1 MTNDLVMIVSGKFLR
16 FWWRLPLLFAIAP
29 LCGGVVACTRDLPDP
44 GQFIHV
50 ENGGE
55 EPSQPQQP
63 SQPQTPSEPQQPQDP
78 QEPQEPSQPQT
89 PQDPEQ
95 PEDKVEIPDT
105 TFRAWILWN
114 YDSNKDGVL
123 DQDEAASV
131 TKIEFSTENVTTMD
145 GIQYFPNLTYLHA
158 QGIRDWDNG
167 KNLGKLTELD
177 LSGNPKLQHIHLIYN
192 NIKTLKL
199 AECPD
204 LDYLDLDYNEITELD
219 VKGFHHMT
227 LLQVSY
233 NKLKTIDVS
242 GLDELTE
249 FHCDFNPIEK
259 ITLANAKLE
268 SFRCAGTLVKE
279 LDFSKCPKIN
289 NVDCLECKNLTTI
302 KLAKGQVLGNI
313 RKDENVKIVYGNE

>member
-1 MTNDLVMIVSGKFLR
+1 MIVSGKFLR
-16 FWWRLPLLFAIAP
+16 FWWRLAILFAISS
-29 LCGGVVACTRDLPDP
+29 LYGGVVACTRDLPDP
-44 GQFIHV
+44 GQFVHV

-55 EPSQPQQP
+55 EPEQPQQP
-63 SQPQTPSEPQQPQDP
+63 SQPQTPSEPQQPVQPDPDP
-78 QEPQEPSQPQT
+78 QPPSEPQ
-89 PQDPEQ
+89 Q
-95 PEDKVEIPDT
+95 PEGRVDIPDS

-114 YDSNKDGVL
+114 YDSNKDGIM

-131 TKIEFSTENVTTMD
+131 TKIEFSTENVTTLD

-158 QGIRDWDNG
+158 QGIRDWDND

-204 LDYLDLDYNEITELD
+204 LDYLCIDYNEVTELD

-233 NKLKTIDVS
+233 NKLKTIDIS
-242 GLDELTE
+242 GLNELTE
-249 FHCDFNPIEK
+249 FHCDSNPIET
-259 ITLANAKLE
+259 ITLSNAKLE

-279 LDFSKCPKIN
+279 LDFTRCPKIN
-289 NVDCLECKNLTTI
+289 NVDCLNCKNLTTI
-302 KLAKGQVLGNI
+302 KLAKGQVVGNV
-313 RKDENVKIVYGNE
+313 RKEETVKIVYGNE

>member
-1 MTNDLVMIVSGKFLR
+1 MENDLVMIVSDESVR
-16 FWWRLPLLFAIAP
+16 FCRRLTLLFAIAS
-29 LCGGVVACTRDLPDP
+29 LCGAVVGCTRDLPDP
-44 GQFIHV
+44 GQFIQV
-50 ENGGE
+50 ENGGND
-55 EPSQPQQP
+55 PQQ
-63 SQPQTPSEPQQPQDP
+63 
-78 QEPQEPSQPQT
+78 PQEPSQPQT
-89 PQDPEQ
+89 PSDPQQPQEPSQPQTPPEPQQ
-95 PEDKVEIPDT
+95 PEGRVEIPDT

-123 DQDEAASV
+123 DQGEAASV
-131 TKIEFSTENVTTMD
+131 NKIEFSTENVTTLD
-145 GIQYFPNLTYLHA
+145 GIQYFPYLTYLHA
-158 QGIRDWDNG
+158 QGIRDWDNN

-249 FHCDFNPIEK
+249 FHCDSNPIET
-259 ITLANAKLE
+259 ITLSNAKLE
-268 SFRCAGTLVKE
+268 SFRCAGTMVKE
-279 LDFSKCPKIN
+279 LDFTRCPKIN
-289 NVDCLECKNLTTI
+289 NVDCLNCKNLTTI
-302 KLAKGQVLGNI
+302 KLAKGQVVGNI
-313 RKDENVKIVYGNE
+313 RKEETVKIVYGNE

>member
-1 MTNDLVMIVSGKFLR
+1 MIVSGKFLR
-16 FWWRLPLLFAIAP
+16 FWWRLAILFAISS
-29 LCGGVVACTRDLPDP
+29 LYGGVVACTRDLPDP
-44 GQFIHV
+44 GQFVHV

-55 EPSQPQQP
+55 EPEQPQQP
-63 SQPQTPSEPQQPQDP
+63 VQPDPDPQPPSEPQQPEGRVD
-78 QEPQEPSQPQT
+78 
-89 PQDPEQ
+89 
-95 PEDKVEIPDT
+95 IPDS

-114 YDSNKDGVL
+114 YDSNKDGIM

-131 TKIEFSTENVTTMD
+131 TKIEFSTENVTTLD

-158 QGIRDWDNG
+158 QGIRDWDND

-204 LDYLDLDYNEITELD
+204 LDYLCIDYNEVTELD

-242 GLDELTE
+242 GLNELTE
-249 FHCDFNPIEK
+249 FHCDSNPIET
-259 ITLANAKLE
+259 ITLSNAKLE

-279 LDFSKCPKIN
+279 LDFTRCPKIN
-289 NVDCLECKNLTTI
+289 NVDCLNCKNLTTI
-302 KLAKGQVLGNI
+302 KLAKGQVVGNV
-313 RKDENVKIVYGNE
+313 RKEETVKIVYGNE

>member
-1 MTNDLVMIVSGKFLR
+1 MIVSGKFLR
-16 FWWRLPLLFAIAP
+16 FWWRLAILFAISS
-29 LCGGVVACTRDLPDP
+29 LYGGVVACTRDLPDP
-44 GQFIHV
+44 GQFVHV

-55 EPSQPQQP
+55 EPEQPQQP
-63 SQPQTPSEPQQPQDP
+63 VQTDPQPQTPSEPQQPEGQVD
-78 QEPQEPSQPQT
+78 
-89 PQDPEQ
+89 
-95 PEDKVEIPDT
+95 IPDT

-131 TKIEFSTENVTTMD
+131 TKIEFSSENVTTLD

-167 KNLGKLTELD
+167 RNLGKLTELD

-204 LDYLDLDYNEITELD
+204 LDYLCIDYNEVTELD

-249 FHCDFNPIEK
+249 FHCDSNPIET
-259 ITLANAKLE
+259 ITLSNAKLE

-279 LDFSKCPKIN
+279 LDFTRCPKIN
-289 NVDCLECKNLTTI
+289 NVDCLNCKNLTTI
-302 KLAKGQVLGNI
+302 KLAKGQVIGNI
-313 RKDENVKIVYGNE
+313 RKEEYVFRPLIER

>member
-1 MTNDLVMIVSGKFLR
+1 MIVSGKFLR
-16 FWWRLPLLFAIAP
+16 FWWRLAILFAISS
-29 LCGGVVACTRDLPDP
+29 LYGGVMACTRDLPDP
-44 GQFIHV
+44 GQFVHV

-63 SQPQTPSEPQQPQDP
+63 SQPQTPSEPQQPIQTDPDP
-78 QEPQEPSQPQT
+78 QPPPEPQ
-89 PQDPEQ
+89 Q
-95 PEDKVEIPDT
+95 PEGQVDIPDS

-158 QGIRDWDNG
+158 QGIRDWDND

-204 LDYLDLDYNEITELD
+204 LDYLCIDYNEVTELD

-249 FHCDFNPIEK
+249 FHCDSNPIET
-259 ITLANAKLE
+259 ITLSNAKLE
-268 SFRCAGTLVKE
+268 SFRCAGTMVKE
-279 LDFSKCPKIN
+279 LDFTRCPKIN
-289 NVDCLECKNLTTI
+289 NVDCLNCKNLTTI
-302 KLAKGQVLGNI
+302 KLAKGQVVGNI
-313 RKDENVKIVYGNE
+313 RKEETVKIVYGNE

>member
-1 MTNDLVMIVSGKFLR
+1 MIVSGKFLR

-158 QGIRDWDNG
+158 QGIRDWDND
-167 KNLGKLTELD
+167 KNFGKLTELD

>member
-1 MTNDLVMIVSGKFLR
+1 MIVSGKFLR
-16 FWWRLPLLFAIAP
+16 FWWRLAILFAISS
-29 LCGGVVACTRDLPDP
+29 LYGGVVACTRDLPDP
-44 GQFIHV
+44 GQFVHV

-55 EPSQPQQP
+55 EPEQPQQP
-63 SQPQTPSEPQQPQDP
+63 VQTDPQPQTPPEPQQPEGQVD
-78 QEPQEPSQPQT
+78 
-89 PQDPEQ
+89 
-95 PEDKVEIPDT
+95 IPDS

-114 YDSNKDGVL
+114 YDSNKDGIM

-131 TKIEFSTENVTTMD
+131 TKIEFSTENVTTLD

-158 QGIRDWDNG
+158 QGIRDWDND

-204 LDYLDLDYNEITELD
+204 LDYLCIDYNEVTELD

-249 FHCDFNPIEK
+249 FHCDSNPIET
-259 ITLANAKLE
+259 ITLSNAKLE

-279 LDFSKCPKIN
+279 LDFTRCPKIN
-289 NVDCLECKNLTTI
+289 NVDCLNCKNLTTI
-302 KLAKGQVLGNI
+302 KLAKGQVVGNV
-313 RKDENVKIVYGNE
+313 RKEETVKIVYGNE

>member
-1 MTNDLVMIVSGKFLR
+1 MIVSGKFLR
-16 FWWRLPLLFAIAP
+16 FWWRLAILFAISS
-29 LCGGVVACTRDLPDP
+29 LYGGVVACTRDLPDP
-44 GQFIHV
+44 GQFVHV
-50 ENGGE
+50 ENGGG
-55 EPSQPQQP
+55 EPEQPQQP
-63 SQPQTPSEPQQPQDP
+63 SQPQTPSEPQQPVQPDPDP
-78 QEPQEPSQPQT
+78 QSPSEPQ
-89 PQDPEQ
+89 Q
-95 PEDKVEIPDT
+95 PEGRVDIPDS
-105 TFRAWILWN
+105 TFRAWILWS
-114 YDSNKDGVL
+114 YDSNKDGIM

-131 TKIEFSTENVTTMD
+131 TKIEFSTENVTTLD

-158 QGIRDWDNG
+158 QGIRDWDND

-204 LDYLDLDYNEITELD
+204 LDYLCIDYNEVTELD

-249 FHCDFNPIEK
+249 FHCDSNPIET
-259 ITLANAKLE
+259 ITLSNAKLE

-279 LDFSKCPKIN
+279 LDFTRCPKIN
-289 NVDCLECKNLTTI
+289 NVDCLNCKNLTTI
-302 KLAKGQVLGNI
+302 KLAKGQVVGNV
-313 RKDENVKIVYGNE
+313 RKEETVKIVYGNE

>member
-1 MTNDLVMIVSGKFLR
+1 MIVSGKFLR
-16 FWWRLPLLFAIAP
+16 FWWRLAILFAISS
-29 LCGGVVACTRDLPDP
+29 LYGGVMACTRDLPDP
-44 GQFIHV
+44 GQFVHV

-63 SQPQTPSEPQQPQDP
+63 SQPQTSSEPQQPVQTDP
-78 QEPQEPSQPQT
+78 QPQT
-89 PQDPEQ
+89 PPEPQQ
-95 PEDKVEIPDT
+95 PEGRVDIPDS

-114 YDSNKDGVL
+114 YDSNKDGIM

-167 KNLGKLTELD
+167 RNLGKLTELD

-204 LDYLDLDYNEITELD
+204 LDYLCIDYNEVTELD

-249 FHCDFNPIEK
+249 FHCDSNPIET
-259 ITLANAKLE
+259 ITLSNAKLE

-279 LDFSKCPKIN
+279 LDFTRCPKIN
-289 NVDCLECKNLTTI
+289 NVDCLNCKSLTTI
-302 KLAKGQVLGNI
+302 KLAKGQVVGNI
-313 RKDENVKIVYGNE
+313 RKEETVKILYGNE

>member
-1 MTNDLVMIVSGKFLR
+1 MG
-16 FWWRLPLLFAIAP
+16 
-29 LCGGVVACTRDLPDP
+29 CTRDLPDP
-44 GQFIHV
+44 GQFIQV
-50 ENGGE
+50 ENGGND
-55 EPSQPQQP
+55 PQQPQQP
-63 SQPQTPSEPQQPQDP
+63 SQPQTPSEPQQPVQTDP
-78 QEPQEPSQPQT
+78 QPQT
-89 PQDPEQ
+89 PPEPQQ
-95 PEDKVEIPDT
+95 PEGQVDIPDS

-123 DQDEAASV
+123 DQGEAASV
-131 TKIEFSTENVTTMD
+131 TKIEFSTENVTTLD

-158 QGIRDWDNG
+158 QGIRDWDND

-242 GLDELTE
+242 GLDILDE
-249 FHCDFNPIEK
+249 FHCADNPLET
-259 ITLANAKLE
+259 ITLSNPKLM
-268 SFRCAGTLVKE
+268 SFRCAGTLIKE
-279 LDFSKCPKIN
+279 LDLSKCPKIN
-289 NVDCLECKNLTTI
+289 NLDCSNCPNLTTI
-302 KLAKGQVLGNI
+302 KIAKGQVIGNI
-313 RKDENVKIVYGNE
+313 TKDDKAKFEYYE

>member
-1 MTNDLVMIVSGKFLR
+1 MENDLVMIVSDRLMR
-16 FWWRLPLLFAIAP
+16 FWWRLAILFAISS
-29 LCGGVVACTRDLPDP
+29 LYGGVVACTRDLPDP
-44 GQFIHV
+44 GQFVHV

-55 EPSQPQQP
+55 EPEQPQQP
-63 SQPQTPSEPQQPQDP
+63 VQTDPDPQSPSEPQQPEGRVD
-78 QEPQEPSQPQT
+78 
-89 PQDPEQ
+89 
-95 PEDKVEIPDT
+95 IPDS

-114 YDSNKDGVL
+114 YDSNKDVIM

-131 TKIEFSTENVTTMD
+131 TKIEFSTENVTTLD

-158 QGIRDWDNG
+158 QGIRDWDND

-204 LDYLDLDYNEITELD
+204 LDYLCIDYNEVTELD

-249 FHCDFNPIEK
+249 FDCDSNPIET
-259 ITLANAKLE
+259 ITLFNAKLE

-279 LDFSKCPKIN
+279 LDFTRCPKIN
-289 NVDCLECKNLTTI
+289 IVDCLNCKNLTTI
-302 KLAKGQVLGNI
+302 KLAKGQVVGNV
-313 RKDENVKIVYGNE
+313 RKEETVKIVYGNE

>member
-1 MTNDLVMIVSGKFLR
+1 MIVSGKFLR
-16 FWWRLPLLFAIAP
+16 FWWRLSLLFAIAS
-29 LCGGVVACTRDLPDP
+29 LYGGVVACTRDLPDP
-44 GQFIHV
+44 GQFVHV

-63 SQPQTPSEPQQPQDP
+63 SQPDPDPQPPSEPQQPEGRVD
-78 QEPQEPSQPQT
+78 
-89 PQDPEQ
+89 
-95 PEDKVEIPDT
+95 IPDS

-114 YDSNKDGVL
+114 YDSNKDGIM

-131 TKIEFSTENVTTMD
+131 TKIEFSTENVTTLD

-158 QGIRDWDNG
+158 QGIRDWDND

-204 LDYLDLDYNEITELD
+204 LDYLCIDYNEVTELD

-249 FHCDFNPIEK
+249 FHCDSNPIET
-259 ITLANAKLE
+259 ITLSNAKLE

-279 LDFSKCPKIN
+279 LDFTRCPKIN
-289 NVDCLECKNLTTI
+289 NVDCLNCKNLTTI
-302 KLAKGQVLGNI
+302 KLAKGQVVGNV
-313 RKDENVKIVYGNE
+313 RKEETVKIVYGNE

>member
-1 MTNDLVMIVSGKFLR
+1 MENDLVMIVSGKFIR
-16 FWWRLPLLFAIAP
+16 FWWRLPLLFAIVP

-44 GQFIHV
+44 GQFVHV

-95 PEDKVEIPDT
+95 PEGQVEIPDT

-114 YDSNKDGVL
+114 YDSNKDEVL

-131 TKIEFSTENVTTMD
+131 TKIEFSTENVTTLD

-158 QGIRDWDNG
+158 QGIRDWDND

-177 LSGNPKLQHIHLIYN
+177 LSGTPKLQHIHLIYN
-192 NIKTLKL
+192 HISKL
-199 AECPD
+199 NLGDQPY
-204 LDYLDLDYNEITELD
+204 LDYLGLDYNEVTEID
-219 VKGFHHMT
+219 VKSFTKLT

-242 GLDELTE
+242 GLDILDE
-249 FHCDFNPIEK
+249 FHCADNPLET
-259 ITLANAKLE
+259 ITLSNPKLV
-268 SFRCAGTLVKE
+268 SFRCAGTLIKE
-279 LDFSKCPKIN
+279 LDLSKCPKIN
-289 NVDCLECKNLTTI
+289 NLDCSNCPNLTTI
-302 KLAKGQVLGNI
+302 KIAKGQVIGNI
-313 RKDENVKIVYGNE
+313 TKDDKAKFEYYE

>member
-1 MTNDLVMIVSGKFLR
+1 MIVSEKFVR
-16 FWWRLPLLFAIAP
+16 FGWRLVILFAIAS
-29 LCGGVVACTRDLPDP
+29 LYGGVVACTRDLPDP
-44 GQFIHV
+44 GQFVHV

-63 SQPQTPSEPQQPQDP
+63 SQTQTPSEPQQPVQTDP
-78 QEPQEPSQPQT
+78 QPQT
-89 PQDPEQ
+89 PPEPQQ
-95 PEDKVEIPDT
+95 PEGQVDIPDS

-131 TKIEFSTENVTTMD
+131 NKIEFSTENVTTLD

-177 LSGNPKLQHIHLIYN
+177 LSANPKLQHIHLIYN

-219 VKGFHHMT
+219 VKGVHHMT

-249 FHCDFNPIEK
+249 FHCDSNPIET

-268 SFRCAGTLVKE
+268 SFRCAGTMVKE
-279 LDFSKCPKIN
+279 LDFTRCPKIN
-289 NVDCLECKNLTTI
+289 NVDCLNCKNLTTI
-302 KLAKGQVLGNI
+302 KLAKGQVVGNI
-313 RKDENVKIVYGNE
+313 RKEETVKIVYSNE

>member
-1 MTNDLVMIVSGKFLR
+1 MIVSGKFLR
-16 FWWRLPLLFAIAP
+16 FWWRLSLLFTIAS
-29 LCGGVVACTRDLPDP
+29 LYGGVVACTRDLPDP
-44 GQFIHV
+44 GQFAHV

-55 EPSQPQQP
+55 EPEQPQQP
-63 SQPQTPSEPQQPQDP
+63 VQTDPQPQTQPEPQQPEGRVD
-78 QEPQEPSQPQT
+78 
-89 PQDPEQ
+89 
-95 PEDKVEIPDT
+95 IPDS

-114 YDSNKDGVL
+114 YDSNKDGIM

-131 TKIEFSTENVTTMD
+131 TKIEFSTENVTTLD

-158 QGIRDWDNG
+158 QGIRDWDND

-204 LDYLDLDYNEITELD
+204 LDYLCIDYNEVTELD

-249 FHCDFNPIEK
+249 FHCDSNPIET
-259 ITLANAKLE
+259 ITLSNAKLE

-279 LDFSKCPKIN
+279 LDFTRCPKIN
-289 NVDCLECKNLTTI
+289 NVDCLNCKSLTTI
-302 KLAKGQVLGNI
+302 KLAKGQVVGNV
-313 RKDENVKIVYGNE
+313 RKEETVKIVYGNE

>member
-1 MTNDLVMIVSGKFLR
+1 MIVSGKFLR
-16 FWWRLPLLFAIAP
+16 FWWRLAILFAIAS
-29 LCGGVVACTRDLPDP
+29 LYGGVVACTRDLPDP
-44 GQFIHV
+44 GQFVHV
-50 ENGGE
+50 KNGGE
-55 EPSQPQQP
+55 EPEQPQQP
-63 SQPQTPSEPQQPQDP
+63 SQPQTPSEPQQPVQPDPDP
-78 QEPQEPSQPQT
+78 QPPSEPQ
-89 PQDPEQ
+89 Q
-95 PEDKVEIPDT
+95 PEGQVDIPDS

-131 TKIEFSTENVTTMD
+131 TKIEFSTENVTTLD

-158 QGIRDWDNG
+158 QGIRDWDND

-204 LDYLDLDYNEITELD
+204 LDYLCIDYNEVTELD

-249 FHCDFNPIEK
+249 FHCDSNPIET
-259 ITLANAKLE
+259 ITLSNAKLE

-279 LDFSKCPKIN
+279 LDFTRCPKIN
-289 NVDCLECKNLTTI
+289 NVDCLNCKSLTTI
-302 KLAKGQVLGNI
+302 KLAKGQVVGNI
-313 RKDENVKIVYGNE
+313 RKEETVKIVYGNE

>member
-1 MTNDLVMIVSGKFLR
+1 MIVSGKFLL
-16 FWWRLPLLFAIAP
+16 FWWRLSLLFAIAS
-29 LCGGVVACTRDLPDP
+29 LYGGVVACTRDLPDP
-44 GQFIHV
+44 GQFVHV
-50 ENGGE
+50 ENGGK
-55 EPSQPQQP
+55 EPEQPQQP
-63 SQPQTPSEPQQPQDP
+63 FQTDPDPQSPSEPQQPEGRVD
-78 QEPQEPSQPQT
+78 
-89 PQDPEQ
+89 
-95 PEDKVEIPDT
+95 IPDS

-131 TKIEFSTENVTTMD
+131 TKIEFSTENVTTLD

-158 QGIRDWDNG
+158 QGIRDWDND

-204 LDYLDLDYNEITELD
+204 LDYLCIDYNEVTELD

-249 FHCDFNPIEK
+249 FHCDSNPIET
-259 ITLANAKLE
+259 ITLSNAKLE
-268 SFRCAGTLVKE
+268 SFRCAGTLVNE
-279 LDFSKCPKIN
+279 LDFTRCPKIN
-289 NVDCLECKNLTTI
+289 NVDCLNCKNLTTI
-302 KLAKGQVLGNI
+302 KLAKGQVVGNV
-313 RKDENVKIVYGNE
+313 RKEETVKIVYGNE

>member
-1 MTNDLVMIVSGKFLR
+1 MS
-16 FWWRLPLLFAIAP
+16 
-29 LCGGVVACTRDLPDP
+29 
-44 GQFIHV
+44 
-50 ENGGE
+50 
-55 EPSQPQQP
+55 
-63 SQPQTPSEPQQPQDP
+63 
-78 QEPQEPSQPQT
+78 
-89 PQDPEQ
+89 
-95 PEDKVEIPDT
+95 
-105 TFRAWILWN
+105 WILWN
-114 YDSNKDGVL
+114 YDSDKDGSINVS
-123 DQDEAASV
+123 EAEAV
-131 TKIEFSTENVTTMD
+131 NKIELSTENILSLA
-145 GIQYFPNLTYLHA
+145 GISNFPNLTYLHA
-158 QGIRDWDNG
+158 QGIRDWDND
-167 KNLGKLTELD
+167 KNLGKLTGLD

-204 LDYLDLDYNEITELD
+204 LDYLCLDYNEVTELD
-219 VKGFHHMT
+219 VKGFQRLT

-233 NKLKTIDVS
+233 NKLKSIDVS

-259 ITLANAKLE
+259 ITLANANLE

-313 RKDENVKIVYGNE
+313 RKEDNVKIVYGNE